1 MKESVATKKVL
12 DFILSKSKKDLNAEL
27 KRHIDEKITEKDCS
41 RGIVHLLLEIF
52 SKVLNDPQ
60 LESICGRD
68 SRKDLKKL
76 ITVRLTRYPVE
87 VFIANSKLENV
98 FRRS

>member
-1 MKESVATKKVL
+1 MSVATKKVL
-12 DFILSKSKKDLNAEL
+12 DFILSKSKKELGAEL

-68 SRKDLKKL
+68 GRKDLKKL
-76 ITVRLTRYPVE
+76 ITVRLSRYPVGL
-87 VFIANSKLENV
+87 FIDHSKFEKI